1 MPKSI
6 ESMPQHEVLLRLR
19 YAIDT
24 ARKYPRPENIE
35 SAVSLANDHPNALR
49 SGHLKH
55 NLGVE
60 RWRWL
65 EENGV
70 YPIGEPHEMAGVP
83 AIKGAITRPE
93 VIK

>member
-1 MPKSI
+1 MPKTI
-6 ESMPQHEVLLRLR
+6 ESMPQREVLLRLR

-35 SAVSLANDHPNALR
+35 SALDLASEHPNALR
-49 SGHLKH
+49 SGHLTH

-65 EENGV
+65 EQHGI
-70 YPIGEPHEMAGVP
+70 YPIGEGHEVAGSP
-83 AIKGAITRPE
+83 AIKGTITPE